1 MQDLSCPSILT
12 AAAVTLARALPGA
25 AVAYGEDNAIRDCEK
40 RLRDEYKL
48 SDFRHESAE
57 KIPGKGHKFKVKG
70 ETKMDGKKYP
80 FECAIADCH
89 VTSITFNGPEPEGLG
104 TSEKL
109 AIGAAA
115 AIPAG
120 VIASKLSESDESS
133 ESRGMPAVDTA
144 AAKTLLSPDESLQ
157 TLDFQP
163 RVPRP
168 LAAPSR
174 ATRPPPTSCR

>member
-1 MQDLSCPSILT
+1 MQDLSCPSILA
-12 AAAVTLARALPGA
+12 AAAVTP
-25 AVAYGEDNAIRDCEK
+25 
-40 RLRDEYKL
+40 
-48 SDFRHESAE
+48 
-57 KIPGKGHKFKVKG
+57 
-70 ETKMDGKKYP
+70 KMDGKKYP

-89 VTSITFNGPEPEGLG
+89 VTSITYNGPEPEGLG

-157 TLDFQP
+157 TLDFPP